1 MLYISTRG
9 NHPPVSSSE
18 AICMGMVPQGGL
30 FVPESIPRLDKDF
43 LYSSASYQTVARE
56 VFSRFLTDFTSEE
69 LDLCIS
75 KAYNSEK
82 FGSDSV
88 ISQFQLEPGFSIL
101 ELWHGPTAAFKDVAL
116 QIMPHI
122 LQISKKKNNNSKH
135 TAILVA
141 TSGDTGKAALEGF
154 KNIEGISIMVFFPHE
169 GVSELQK
176 LQMVTTDG
184 SNTAVFAV
192 KGNFDDCQTA
202 VKKIFSDNTL
212 EQILSESNIEL
223 SSANSINWG
232 RLCPQ
237 IVYYVKSY
245 MDLVQNK
252 QIQPGEY
259 INFCV
264 PTGNFG
270 NILAAYYA
278 RAMGVPV
285 KKLICASNKNH
296 ILPDFFAKGIYDS
309 NRIFYRTNSP
319 SMDILISSNLER
331 FLFEVT
337 CHNAEKIYAWYKAL
351 NSSGKFEVDATTR
364 QAIDSVITSGWIDE
378 DEVLHTIGNVYER
391 YGYVVDTHTAVGI
404 ALCNKLGPFEH
415 YTVVAS
421 TASPYKFSCEVLSG
435 IDKNKHNDEFDCIK
449 QISSISNKPI
459 HRALCQLKE
468 RPVLHDKVIEIDQM
482 KESILDTL
490 KSTCLLA

>member
-1 MLYISTRG
+1 
-9 NHPPVSSSE
+9 
-18 AICMGMVPQGGL
+18 
-30 FVPESIPRLDKDF
+30 
-43 LYSSASYQTVARE
+43 
-56 VFSRFLTDFTSEE
+56 
-69 LDLCIS
+69 
-75 KAYNSEK
+75 
-82 FGSDSV
+82 
-88 ISQFQLEPGFSIL
+88 
-101 ELWHGPTAAFKDVAL
+101 
-116 QIMPHI
+116 
-122 LQISKKKNNNSKH
+122 
-135 TAILVA
+135 
-141 TSGDTGKAALEGF
+141 
-154 KNIEGISIMVFFPHE
+154 MVFFPHE

-202 VKKIFSDNTL
+202 VKKNFSDNTL

-223 SSANSINWG
+223 SLLIRSTGEGCVRKLYIMSIIYG
-232 RLCPQ
+232 PGT
-237 IVYYVKSY
+237 
-245 MDLVQNK
+245 K
-252 QIQPGEY
+252 QTDPAGEY

-264 PTGNFG
+264 PQVTWKH
-270 NILAAYYA
+270 LAAYYA
-278 RAMGVPV
+278 KAMGVPV

-309 NRIFYRTNSP
+309 NRDFYKTNSP

-331 FLFEVT
+331 FLFEIT
-337 CHNAEKIYAWYKAL
+337 CHNAEKIFAWYKAL
-351 NSSGKFEVDATTR
+351 NSSGKFEIDATTR
-364 QAIDSVITSGWIDE
+364 QAIDSVIISGWIDE
-378 DEVLHTIGNVYER
+378 DEVLSTIGKVYNQF
-391 YGYVVDTHTAVGI
+391 GYVVDTHTAVGI